1 VAETLV
7 DMQLSTLC
15 PIWLL
20 QQALGFQTI
29 QVGHQEAEVFI
40 VEQAV
45 QSDEGIPSSWQFYL
59 LSDG

>member
-1 VAETLV
+1 
-7 DMQLSTLC
+7 MQLSTLC